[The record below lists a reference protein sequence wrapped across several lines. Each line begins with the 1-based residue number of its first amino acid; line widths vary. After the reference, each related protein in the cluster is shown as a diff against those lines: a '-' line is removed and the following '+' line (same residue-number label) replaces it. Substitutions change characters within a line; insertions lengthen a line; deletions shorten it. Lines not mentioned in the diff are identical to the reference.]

1 MGNGKSLQ
9 KIVKLRK
16 LAKLVKIRETAAI
29 PAELAKNEKTKQNK
43 TDTPQKKS
51 QKRAKKKDEKNA
63 KQCEKNKK
71 IHHKLPLNVNGKS
84 GQKLLDCRCRRCSA
98 RVGELPNCWRW
109 KELWL
114 ELQKD
119 VSRWNWRQ
127 RRPKRNVQL
136 NKNQSGLR
144 YQRRFS
150 VGVPWVPPLS
160 YCCCCCCCFCC
171 VAHLRLRLR
180 LPASCVDSA
189 PNVCIISTPSPHR
202 QVAAHVPSPFPRL
215 PRSELHFV
223 RANAKLVY
231 AADFYGGTSDLARH
245 STAQQSKARRAAS
258 HLQIGQTLTA
268 QLRLELGHI
277 SK

>member
-9 KIVKLRK
+9 KIVKLQK

-29 PAELAKNEKTKQNK
+29 PAEPAKKKKKKTKQNK
-43 TDTPQKKS
+43 TDTPPKKRS
-51 QKRAKKKDEKNA
+51 WKK
-63 KQCEKNKK
+63 CEAMRKKNKK

-84 GQKLLDCRCRRCSA
+84 GQKLLDCRCRRCAA
-98 RVGELPNCWRW
+98 RVGELPNCCWRW

-150 VGVPWVPPLS
+150 VGVPWVPP
-160 YCCCCCCCFCC
+160 YPTAAAAA
-171 VAHLRLRLR
+171 VASAA
-180 LPASCVDSA
+180 LPIFDCD
-189 PNVCIISTPSPHR
+189 CDCQ
-202 QVAAHVPSPFPRL
+202 QVA
-215 PRSELHFV
+215 
-223 RANAKLVY
+223 
-231 AADFYGGTSDLARH
+231 
-245 STAQQSKARRAAS
+245 
-258 HLQIGQTLTA
+258 LTA
-268 QLRLELGHI
+268 PQTFA
-277 SK
+277 